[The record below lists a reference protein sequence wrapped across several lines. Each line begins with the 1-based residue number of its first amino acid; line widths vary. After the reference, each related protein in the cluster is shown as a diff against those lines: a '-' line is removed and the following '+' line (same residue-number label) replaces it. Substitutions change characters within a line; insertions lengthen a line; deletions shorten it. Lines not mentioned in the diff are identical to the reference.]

1 MPTKQEGYR
10 FLEHT
15 TDALIEAWG
24 PTLERAFAEAAK
36 GFFDTMINFEN
47 VNPSVEEVVDASGH
61 DEPELLYNW
70 LEELLLRFEL
80 RGMAYS
86 TFDIEPISQTS
97 TSFQLRGKAR
107 GEHYDPAKHGAK
119 TAVKAVTYHMMT
131 IEREAGEVRVRFLLD
146 L

>member
-1 MPTKQEGYR
+1 MPAKQEGYR

-24 PTLERAFAEAAK
+24 PTLERAFAQAAT
-36 GFFDTMINFEN
+36 GFFETMINVEN
-47 VNPSVEEVVDASGH
+47 VDLSVGEVVDASGH
-61 DEPELLYNW
+61 DEVELFYNW

-86 TFDIEPISQTS
+86 KFDIDSISHTS
-97 TSFQLRGKAR
+97 SSLELHAKVR
-107 GEHYDPAKHGAK
+107 GEHYDRAKHGAK
-119 TAVKAVTYHMMT
+119 TEIKAVTYHMMT
-131 IEREAGEVRVRFLLD
+131 IEREAGEVHVRFLLD